1 MNEEI
6 KKEEKEGTAVEEK
19 KPPEEK
25 EPPSRFIYTRNQ
37 VGIRILAT
45 LFFGIL
51 IWGILEIIIGLEV
64 IFQIIYALIAKKPN
78 IWMIGFAN
86 RTITYF
92 YKVMRYL
99 VFAQDQMPFPFS
111 GFPEEIENPEFK

>member
-1 MNEEI
+1 MNEET
-6 KKEEKEGTAVEEK
+6 KKEEKERTAVEEK
-19 KPPEEK
+19 ESS
-25 EPPSRFIYTRNQ
+25 SRFIYTRKQ
-37 VGIRILAT
+37 MGIRILST

-51 IWGILEIIIGLEV
+51 IWEILEIIIGLAV
-64 IFQIIYALIAKKPN
+64 IFQIIYTLIAKKPN

-111 GFPEEIENPEFK
+111 AFPGEIENPEFK

>member
-1 MNEEI
+1 MNEET
-6 KKEEKEGTAVEEK
+6 KKEEKEGTAVKEK

-25 EPPSRFIYTRNQ
+25 ESPPRSIYTRKQ
-37 VGIRILAT
+37 TGIRILGT

-51 IWGILEIIIGLEV
+51 IWGILEIIIGLAV

-86 RTITYF
+86 RAITYF

-99 VFAQDQMPFPFS
+99 VFAQDQLPFPFS
-111 GFPEEIENPEFK
+111 GFPEEIEDPEFK

>member
-1 MNEEI
+1 MNEET
-6 KKEEKEGTAVEEK
+6 KKEKKEGTAVEEK
-19 KPPEEK
+19 DS
-25 EPPSRFIYTRNQ
+25 PSRFTYTRKQ
-37 VGIRILAT
+37 MGIRILAT

-51 IWGILEIIIGLEV
+51 IWKILEIIIGLEV

-78 IWMIGFAN
+78 VWMIGFAN

-92 YKVMRYL
+92 YIVMRYL

-111 GFPEEIENPEFK
+111 GFPGEIENPDFK